1 MLNARCCF
9 SMTARRAQ
17 KNRATRETA
26 IDVELDLDGSGQAEI
41 ETGIGFFDHMLDLLA
56 RHARWDLKIRAKGDL
71 TVDFHHT
78 VEDTGI
84 VLGQALQAAL
94 GTKIGIQ
101 RYGWAL
107 LPMDECLAQ
116 IAIDLSGRPF
126 LAYEV
131 PPASAKI
138 GEFDFEL
145 VEEFFRALTMN
156 SGMSLHATIV
166 RGGNLHHQ
174 AEALFKGLARALRQ
188 ACTVDPTDT
197 SVPSTKGVL

>member
-1 MLNARCCF
+1 MN
-9 SMTARRAQ
+9 ARRAH
-17 KNRATRETA
+17 KNRATRETT
-26 IDVELDLDGSGQAEI
+26 IDIELALDGSGQAEI

-84 VLGQALQAAL
+84 VLGQALQTAL

-101 RYGWAL
+101 RFGWAL

-126 LAYEV
+126 LAYDV
-131 PPASAKI
+131 ASGSAKI

-145 VEEFFRALTMN
+145 VGEFFRAFAMN
-156 SGMSLHATIV
+156 AGLNLHATIV

-174 AEALFKGLARALRQ
+174 AEALFKGLAQALRQ
-188 ACTVDPTDT
+188 ACAVDPTDAT
-197 SVPSTKGVL
+197 VPSTKGIL

>member
-1 MLNARCCF
+1 MN
-9 SMTARRAQ
+9 ARRAH
-17 KNRATRETA
+17 KNRATRETT
-26 IDVELDLDGSGQAEI
+26 IDIDLDLDGSGQAEI

-84 VLGQALQAAL
+84 VLGQALQTAL

-101 RYGWAL
+101 RFGWAL

-126 LAYEV
+126 LAYDV
-131 PPASAKI
+131 ASGSAKI

-145 VEEFFRALTMN
+145 VGEFFRAFAMN
-156 SGMSLHATIV
+156 AGLNLHATIV

-174 AEALFKGLARALRQ
+174 AEALFKGLAQALRQ
-188 ACTVDPTDT
+188 ACAVDPTDAT
-197 SVPSTKGVL
+197 VPSTKGIL

>member
-1 MLNARCCF
+1 MN
-9 SMTARRAQ
+9 ARRAH
-17 KNRATRETA
+17 KNRATRETTVD
-26 IDVELDLDGSGQAEI
+26 IELALDGSGQAEI

-84 VLGQALQAAL
+84 VLGQALQTAL

-101 RYGWAL
+101 RFGWAL

-126 LAYEV
+126 LAYDV
-131 PPASAKI
+131 PSGSAKI

-145 VEEFFRALTMN
+145 VGEFFRAFAMN
-156 SGMSLHATIV
+156 AGLNLHATIV

-174 AEALFKGLARALRQ
+174 AEALFKGLAQALRQ
-188 ACTVDPTDT
+188 ACAVDPTDAT
-197 SVPSTKGVL
+197 VPSTKGIL

>member
-1 MLNARCCF
+1 MN
-9 SMTARRAQ
+9 ARRAH
-17 KNRATRETA
+17 KNRATRETTVD
-26 IDVELDLDGSGQAEI
+26 IELDLDGSGQAEI

-84 VLGQALQAAL
+84 VLGQALQTAL

-101 RYGWAL
+101 RFGWAL

-126 LAYEV
+126 LAYDV
-131 PPASAKI
+131 ASGSAKI

-145 VEEFFRALTMN
+145 VGEFFRAFAMN
-156 SGMSLHATIV
+156 AGLNLHATIV

-174 AEALFKGLARALRQ
+174 AEALFKGLAQALRQ
-188 ACTVDPTDT
+188 ACAVDPTDAT
-197 SVPSTKGVL
+197 VPSTKGIL

>member
-9 SMTARRAQ
+9 SMIARRAQ
-17 KNRATRETA
+17 KNRATRETT
-26 IDVELDLDGSGQAEI
+26 IDIELDLDGSGQAEI

-145 VEEFFRALTMN
+145 VEEFFRALAMN
-156 SGMSLHATIV
+156 GGMNLHATIV

-188 ACTVDPTDT
+188 ACAVDPTDT